1 MGILNVLAAAVA
13 AYIFGAIW
21 YMTLAKP
28 WMSASGVEVGEDG
41 RPANSTDK
49 VPYIVSIVCLVI
61 VAGMMRHVFNLSD
74 IDTVGK
80 GLVSGLGIGL
90 FLATPWIAT
99 NYTFAG
105 RSKQLILIDGGYA
118 TIGCTVI
125 GTVLTLF

>member
-28 WMSASGVEVGEDG
+28 WMAASGVEVGEDG

>member
-1 MGILNVLAAAVA
+1 MEFINVLAAAIA

-28 WMSASGVEVGEDG
+28 WMAASGVKVGEDG

-49 VPYIVSIVCLVI
+49 VPYIVSIICLII
-61 VAGMMRHVFNLSD
+61 VAGMMRHIFSLAGIAS
-74 IDTVGK
+74 IDK
-80 GLVSGLGIGL
+80 GLVAGLGAGL

-105 RSKQLILIDGGYA
+105 RPKSLILIDGGYA
-118 TIGCTVI
+118 TIGCTVMGI
-125 GTVLTLF
+125 VLTAF

>member
-1 MGILNVLAAAVA
+1 MEFINVLAAAIA
-13 AYIFGAIW
+13 AYIFGAVW

-28 WMSASGVEVGEDG
+28 WMAASGVEVGEDG
-41 RPANSTDK
+41 RPANSSDK
-49 VPYIVSIVCLVI
+49 VPYIISIICLIV
-61 VAGMMRHVFNLSD
+61 VAGMMRHMFSLAG

-80 GLVSGLGIGL
+80 GLVAGLGVGL

-105 RSKQLILIDGGYA
+105 RPRNLIVIDGGYA

-125 GTVLTLF
+125 GIVLTIF